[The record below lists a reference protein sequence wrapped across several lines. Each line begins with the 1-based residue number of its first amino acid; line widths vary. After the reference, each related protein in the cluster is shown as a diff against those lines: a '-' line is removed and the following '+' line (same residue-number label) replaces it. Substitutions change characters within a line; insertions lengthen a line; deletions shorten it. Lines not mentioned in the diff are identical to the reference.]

1 MVNRTSDHWT
11 TTKRALR
18 YLKGTIDFG
27 HIYEKGVK
35 DIKIN
40 GCSDSDFVGDVDDR
54 KSTSGQVFFLGGL
67 PITWNSLKQKVV
79 ALSWC
84 QAEYISIT
92 SVMCQRLWIART
104 LKHTIISLEITP
116 NMGESSS
123 NM

>member
-1 MVNRTSDHWT
+1 M
-11 TTKRALR
+11 
-18 YLKGTIDFG
+18 
-27 HIYEKGVK
+27 K
-35 DIKIN
+35 DIKVN
-40 GCSDSDFVGDVDDR
+40 GYSDSDFVGDVDDR

-79 ALSWC
+79 ALSLC

-92 SVMCQRLWIART
+92 SVMCQRLRIART

-116 NMGESSS
+116 KMGESSS